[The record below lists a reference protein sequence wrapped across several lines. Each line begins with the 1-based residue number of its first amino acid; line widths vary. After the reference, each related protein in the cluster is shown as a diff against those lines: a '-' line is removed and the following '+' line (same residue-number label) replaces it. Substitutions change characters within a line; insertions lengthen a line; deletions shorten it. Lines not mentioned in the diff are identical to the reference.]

1 MLLKPIIFTPSIL
14 YPYMIKAI
22 LVSLLGLTAS
32 LLAGCA
38 EPCNG
43 HIESTV
49 LYFAES
55 PTHQGQL
62 VYANVLNNADLGVQ
76 HTLMREDKE
85 YGTFGH
91 IVIIQD
97 SQNKF
102 KGRRSVCF
110 DEFKQLPTPTN
121 GKLDEPDIPW
131 IEVLK

>member
-1 MLLKPIIFTPSIL
+1 MFYRVMK
-14 YPYMIKAI
+14 MA
-22 LVSLLGLTAS
+22 LLGFLGLAAS
-32 LLAGCA
+32 LLTGCA

-49 LYFAES
+49 LYFAEN
-55 PTHQGQL
+55 PNHQGQL
-62 VYANVLNNADLGVQ
+62 VYANVLNKADLGVQ

-97 SQNKF
+97 PQNQF

-110 DEFKQLPTPTN
+110 DKFKVLPKPAN
-121 GKLDEPDIPW
+121 AKLDEPDIPW
-131 IEVLK
+131 IAVVK

>member
-1 MLLKPIIFTPSIL
+1 MKT
-14 YPYMIKAI
+14 I
-22 LVSLLGLTAS
+22 LVSLLGLAAS
-32 LLAGCA
+32 LLTGCA

-43 HIESTV
+43 HIEGTV

-62 VYANVLNNADLGVQ
+62 VYANVLNKPDLGVQ
-76 HTLMREDKE
+76 HTLMREGKE

-97 SQNKF
+97 PQNKF

-110 DEFKQLPTPTN
+110 DEFKTLPQPAN
-121 GKLDEPDIPW
+121 AKLDEPDIPW
-131 IEVLK
+131 IEVTK

>member
-1 MLLKPIIFTPSIL
+1 MKAFSALALFVAAGLLTNCS
-14 YPYMIKAI
+14 
-22 LVSLLGLTAS
+22 
-32 LLAGCA
+32 

-49 LYFAES
+49 LYFAEN
-55 PTHQGQL
+55 PNHQGQL
-62 VYANVLNNADLGVQ
+62 VYANVLNKPDLGVQ
-76 HTLMREDKE
+76 HRLMRDDKE

-97 SQNKF
+97 PQNRF

-110 DEFKQLPTPTN
+110 DEFKVLPTPTN
-121 GKLDEPDIPW
+121 AKLDEPDIPW